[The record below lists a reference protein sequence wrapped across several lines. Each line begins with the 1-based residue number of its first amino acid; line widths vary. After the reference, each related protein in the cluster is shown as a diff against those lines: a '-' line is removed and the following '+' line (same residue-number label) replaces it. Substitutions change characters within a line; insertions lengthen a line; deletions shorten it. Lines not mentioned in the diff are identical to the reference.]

1 LLQIRKQGPEAPF
14 LKVLC
19 KNKQSPQNFSST
31 GTLDMAEITASAVKE
46 LRERTGL
53 GMMECKKALVDANG
67 DIDLAIENMR
77 KAGSMK
83 AAKKAGRTAAEGLVL
98 TKIASD
104 SSYGVMVEV
113 NSETDFAAREENF
126 IAFVNKVLNK
136 VFETKSTDIPLMMA
150 AGMEETR
157 LALVQKIGEN
167 ISVRRAV
174 LVGGDGATVGS
185 YVHSNNKIAVLVAL
199 NGGDQDLAREVA
211 MHVAATSPLVVSPED
226 VPADVLSKESEIYTA
241 QAAESGK
248 PADIIEK
255 MVSGRLRKF
264 IEEVSLTE
272 QAFVKDPEI
281 KVGKLVK
288 QASARINSFV
298 RFMVGEGIEKEVVDF
313 AAEVAAQ
320 LKKD

>member
-1 LLQIRKQGPEAPF
+1 
-14 LKVLC
+14 
-19 KNKQSPQNFSST
+19 
-31 GTLDMAEITASAVKE
+31 MAEITASAVKD

-53 GMMECKKALVDANG
+53 GMMECKKALVEANG
-67 DIDLAIENMR
+67 DAELAIENLR

-83 AAKKAGRTAAEGLVL
+83 AAKKAGRTAAEGLVM
-98 TKIASD
+98 TRVAD
-104 SSYGVMVEV
+104 DGSYAVMVEV
-113 NSETDFAAREENF
+113 NSETDFAARDDNF
-126 IAFVNKVLNK
+126 SGFVKVVLDK
-136 VFETKSTDIPLMMA
+136 VFETRETDVAKLMD
-150 AGMEETR
+150 GGLEEKR

-174 LVGGDGATVGS
+174 VLGGAGQVVGS
-185 YVHSNNKIAVLVAL
+185 YVHSNNKIAVLAAL
-199 NGGDQDLAREVA
+199 NGGHQDVARDVA
-211 MHVAATSPLVVSPED
+211 MHVAATNPLVANPEE
-226 VPADVLSKESEIYTA
+226 VPAEVLKKESEIYTA

-272 QAFVKDPEI
+272 QAFVKDPDV

-288 QASARINSFV
+288 QAGASVAGFV

-320 LKKD
+320 AGLGKK